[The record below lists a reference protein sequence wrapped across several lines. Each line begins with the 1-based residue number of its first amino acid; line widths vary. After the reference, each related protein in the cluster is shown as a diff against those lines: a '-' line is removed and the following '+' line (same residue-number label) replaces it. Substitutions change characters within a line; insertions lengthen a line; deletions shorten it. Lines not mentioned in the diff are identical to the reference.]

1 MGKRDKGI
9 MKELSNKEFINI
21 LIMTGKLKGLNEIDI
36 NRLNIISNETKINMC
51 NVIKILLNLDKDS
64 LSKGL
69 GIISILLI
77 INKGDIKLLEDN
89 LIERVNKKAYI
100 DVIYEKLLI
109 TGLRNEFNKTGDII
123 KWSQDQIK
131 S

>member
-1 MGKRDKGI
+1 

>member
-1 MGKRDKGI
+1 

-36 NRLNIISNETKINMC
+36 NRLNIISNETKINMY

>member
-1 MGKRDKGI
+1 

-100 DVIYEKLLI
+100 DIIYEKLLI

>member
-1 MGKRDKGI
+1 
-9 MKELSNKEFINI
+9 MKELNNKEFINI

-77 INKGDIKLLEDN
+77 INKDDIKLLEDN

-131 S
+131 I

>member
-1 MGKRDKGI
+1 

-36 NRLNIISNETKINMC
+36 NRLNIISNETKINMY

-64 LSKGL
+64 VSKGL

>member
-100 DVIYEKLLI
+100 DIIYEKLLI

>member
-1 MGKRDKGI
+1 

-36 NRLNIISNETKINMC
+36 NRLDIISNETKINMC

-77 INKGDIKLLEDN
+77 INKSDIKLLEDN

-100 DVIYEKLLI
+100 DIIYEKLLI

>member
-1 MGKRDKGI
+1 

-77 INKGDIKLLEDN
+77 INKSDIKLLEDN

-100 DVIYEKLLI
+100 DIIYEKLLI

>member
-1 MGKRDKGI
+1 

-36 NRLNIISNETKINMC
+36 NRLDIISNETKINMC

-77 INKGDIKLLEDN
+77 INKSDIKLLEDN
-89 LIERVNKKAYI
+89 LIERVDKKAYI
-100 DVIYEKLLI
+100 DIIYEKLLI

-131 S
+131 I

>member
-1 MGKRDKGI
+1 
-9 MKELSNKEFINI
+9 MKELNNKEFINI

-77 INKGDIKLLEDN
+77 INKDDIKLLEDN

>member
-1 MGKRDKGI
+1 

-36 NRLNIISNETKINMC
+36 NRLDIISNETKINMC

-77 INKGDIKLLEDN
+77 INKDDIKLLEDN

-100 DVIYEKLLI
+100 DIIYEKLLI

>member
-1 MGKRDKGI
+1 
-9 MKELSNKEFINI
+9 
-21 LIMTGKLKGLNEIDI
+21 MTGKLKGLNEIDI

-100 DVIYEKLLI
+100 DIIYEKLLI

>member
-1 MGKRDKGI
+1 

-36 NRLNIISNETKINMC
+36 NRLDIISNETKINMC

-77 INKGDIKLLEDN
+77 INKSDIKLLEDN

-100 DVIYEKLLI
+100 DIIYEKLLI

-131 S
+131 I